1 MARRKGK
8 KPTKAGQQGPDRVVA
23 TPLAV
28 ERRRNPRSLLLAAIA
43 VLVCASGVGIAWV
56 LHRSTEVVLPEL
68 PDLSDQPQAI
78 VEHLREADEA
88 ARKCP
93 FSADAI
99 GALGMAYHSD
109 LYYDEALQCYVLA
122 SELAPEDWRWK
133 YYSVLL
139 QGELG
144 ATQSVIETLRQIVV
158 RNPDFPQAWLR
169 LGDAALKQG
178 QYEEAEAAYRSA
190 LAEDQDHPAAS
201 DEKLRSKPFP
211 IRAYASFGLARLAMA
226 RAQPGEASRILE
238 QVTEAHDKFGPA
250 HRLLAEAY
258 QKLGRDREAAQRI
271 ARAAACA
278 AYQPPQDPMMDALA
292 RESCNSTFLLKR
304 MDVAKLTDNGPW
316 AERFGRRAMEVNPA
330 DREVPIQLARLMLTL
345 GRADD
350 AVSFVDHYRRIPGWE
365 PEKVADA
372 CNSLGVAY
380 GREGRF
386 QEAVRYYHEAIRYY
400 EETIRA
406 KPDSARAY
414 ANLGL
419 VCDQLGLKDK
429 ALEYYRE
436 AVRVQPSDA
445 DAQTRLAMVLF
456 NLGRLEQAQHHVAA
470 ALELSPYHA
479 PARNLLGAIA
489 FSNGQSDE
497 AEKHFRDAIRYAPN
511 HVLAWCNLGML
522 LERKG
527 RWAEAAECY
536 RDGLKELP
544 EDLRLASAA
553 RQKF

>member
-1 MARRKGK
+1 
-8 KPTKAGQQGPDRVVA
+8 
-23 TPLAV
+23 
-28 ERRRNPRSLLLAAIA
+28 
-43 VLVCASGVGIAWV
+43 
-56 LHRSTEVVLPEL
+56 
-68 PDLSDQPQAI
+68 
-78 VEHLREADEA
+78 
-88 ARKCP
+88 
-93 FSADAI
+93 
-99 GALGMAYHSD
+99 
-109 LYYDEALQCYVLA
+109 
-122 SELAPEDWRWK
+122 
-133 YYSVLL
+133 
-139 QGELG
+139 
-144 ATQSVIETLRQIVV
+144 
-158 RNPDFPQAWLR
+158 
-169 LGDAALKQG
+169 
-178 QYEEAEAAYRSA
+178 
-190 LAEDQDHPAAS
+190 
-201 DEKLRSKPFP
+201 
-211 IRAYASFGLARLAMA
+211 
-226 RAQPGEASRILE
+226 
-238 QVTEAHDKFGPA
+238 
-250 HRLLAEAY
+250 
-258 QKLGRDREAAQRI
+258 
-271 ARAAACA
+271 
-278 AYQPPQDPMMDALA
+278 MMDALA

-489 FSNGQSDE
+489 FFNGQSDE

-544 EDLRLASAA
+544 EDLRLASSAA
-553 RQKF
+553 WLMATCPQPELRNGARAVALAERASQGAGKRDFVLLEALAAAYAETGQFDRAVATQQDAIQLTVPGVSPKDKELMSARLNLYQLKRPFRQPDHP